1 MKVAVFM
8 MFFCVFQLLAS
19 NGKAQNA
26 VIELFSNS
34 VTVETLFA
42 EIEKQTDYL
51 VVYSSRELDVKTK
64 ILFSKKKAKVSEML
78 DELLRNTN
86 LKYEHTNN
94 YIVFSKKV
102 SESDVRQQT
111 GRKITGTVVDNNGEV
126 VIGASVHEKGTTNG
140 VITDIEG
147 KFSLEVADKAWLT
160 ISYIGYVSQTVPV
173 NGKNHVII
181 KLAEDTKVLDE
192 VIVIGYGSTS
202 SKKMVAAVTA
212 VKGEKLQDLPF
223 ANVTSVL

>member
-1 MKVAVFM
+1 MKIEPLLAHLLCLKIHSRTLNIMKVAVFM

-86 LKYEHTNN
+86 L
-94 YIVFSKKV
+94 
-102 SESDVRQQT
+102 
-111 GRKITGTVVDNNGEV
+111 
-126 VIGASVHEKGTTNG
+126 
-140 VITDIEG
+140 
-147 KFSLEVADKAWLT
+147 
-160 ISYIGYVSQTVPV
+160 
-173 NGKNHVII
+173 
-181 KLAEDTKVLDE
+181 
-192 VIVIGYGSTS
+192 
-202 SKKMVAAVTA
+202 
-212 VKGEKLQDLPF
+212 
-223 ANVTSVL
+223 